1 MMLRSFLPRLEQR
14 YVFVGSAV
22 GVLLPVSFYS
32 LAAWNGSAGSFVSWA
47 LANPSQATLT
57 AMPFWMGLVAL
68 QFGRSKRL
76 RLKEAASRRL
86 RERRLFHSATHD
98 VLTGLGNRA
107 ALQRAG
113 KAAQLSGG
121 RWGVLLIDM
130 DKFKFINDTL
140 GHHAGDEL
148 LKTFAARL
156 KTLESAAICAFRLG
170 GDEFVILHRDLD
182 GGQGLTSIAEKIE
195 AFLAE
200 PFILAGGAVDVGA
213 SIGMAEADRQ
223 DDTLETV
230 MQRADL
236 ALYSAKDE
244 PGTAHALYDE
254 TLAHASLARIEME
267 RDLVHAVDR
276 NEFTLEFQPIFG
288 AAKGEVR
295 ALEALVR
302 WQHPEK
308 GVISPDRFIPA
319 AERCGKMVKLDN
331 WVLNAACEQAVQWPA
346 PTGVSVNVSR
356 SMFEHDSFLN
366 LVVRCLDTTGL
377 APSRLTIEISETVIT
392 LDPALVR
399 SRLEHLRILGVRVAL
414 DDFGLALSSLSSL
427 QGIEVDQLKLD
438 RSFAAGILSG
448 AKGAGLM
455 DVMMQFGSALK
466 VTTAIEGIDDER
478 QMEFVRQRG
487 AAEVQGVLFSQPV
500 PAGEVG
506 EYLRLNAGGVGF
518 AAA

>member
-1 MMLRSFLPRLEQR
+1 MMLRSFLPRIEQR

-22 GVLLPVSFYS
+22 GVLLPISFYA
-32 LAAWNGSAGSFVSWA
+32 LAVWSSDAGSFLSWA
-47 LANPSQATLT
+47 LENPSQSTLA
-57 AMPFWMGLVAL
+57 AMPIWMGLVAL
-68 QFGRSKRL
+68 QFGRAKRL
-76 RLKEAASRRL
+76 RLKETAARRF
-86 RERRLFHSATHD
+86 RERRLFHAATHD

-107 ALQRAG
+107 ALQRVGKSLQAAG
-113 KAAQLSGG
+113 GK
-121 RWGVLLIDM
+121 WGVLLIDM

-140 GHHAGDEL
+140 GHQAGDEL

-156 KTLESAAICAFRLG
+156 KVLESASLCAFRLG
-170 GDEFVILHRDLD
+170 GDEFVILHRDL
-182 GGQGLTSIAEKIE
+182 GGAQSLTSIADQIE

-200 PFILAGGAVDVGA
+200 PFVLAGGRVDVGA
-213 SIGMAEADRQ
+213 SIGMAEADHAG
-223 DDTLETV
+223 DTLDTV

-244 PGTAHALYDE
+244 PGTAHAFYDE
-254 TLAHASLARIEME
+254 TLAHASRARIEME

-288 AAKGEVR
+288 AENGEVR
-295 ALEALVR
+295 ALEALVC

-319 AERCGKMVKLDN
+319 AERCGKLVKLDN
-331 WVLNAACEQAVQWPA
+331 WVLNAACAEAVQWPV

-356 SMFEHDSFLN
+356 SMFEHENFIN
-366 LVVRCLDTTGL
+366 MVVRCLDTTGL
-377 APSRLTIEISETVIT
+377 APIRLTIEISETVIT
-392 LDPALVR
+392 LNPELVR

-427 QGIEVDQLKLD
+427 QGIVVDQLKLD
-438 RSFAAGILSG
+438 RSFAAGILSSP
-448 AKGAGLM
+448 KGAGLM

-466 VTTAIEGIDDER
+466 MTTAIEGIYDER

-487 AAEVQGVLFSQPV
+487 AAEVQGVLFSKPV
-500 PAGEVG
+500 PAGDVH
-506 EYLRLNAGGVGF
+506 EYLRQRASGLGF